1 MSTVLEEPRV
11 ASKAGFLVPGECR
24 VPNLSIGFAQ
34 LGLPWFRIIWV
45 AGPEGPAYRFI
56 GTLCRRVLQVF
67 DLRRSLTEVYQD
79 MVDSFVVMPSGPPRW
94 SGGF

>member
-1 MSTVLEEPRV
+1 MDLRV
-11 ASKAGFLVPGECR
+11 AIGNPKVRICLIQDGRTAGRFCY
-24 VPNLSIGFAQ
+24 Q
-34 LGLPWFRIIWV
+34 MV
-45 AGPEGPAYRFI
+45 AGPK
-56 GTLCRRVLQVF
+56 VF

>member
-1 MSTVLEEPRV
+1 
-11 ASKAGFLVPGECR
+11 LVI
-24 VPNLSIGFAQ
+24 V
-34 LGLPWFRIIWV
+34 V
-45 AGPEGPAYRFI
+45 AGPE
-56 GTLCRRVLQVF
+56 VF